1 MNIKVEKLR
10 AKISEVKTQIDVVA
24 SGSYR
29 IPLAQAIAKLDE
41 HLALNEAA
49 GLGTIN
55 HFLLGFCY
63 PDRRPDNLIEIHPL
77 DAYGPN
83 KILTALAPGAIRAR
97 LVELLELQYA
107 DEAGIVDIK
116 DRSGWLKTKR
126 EELLK
131 LELEDYRESAAGKEP
146 QRPDV
151 DARVLLGCA

>member
-1 MNIKVEKLR
+1 MNPKIQKLR
-10 AKISEVKTQIDVVA
+10 AKISELKAQIDVVQ
-24 SGSYR
+24 SGSFR

-83 KILTALAPGAIRAR
+83 KVLAALAPGAMRTR
-97 LVELLELQYA
+97 LVELLEKQYTGQSETFDPNNRDA
-107 DEAGIVDIK
+107 
-116 DRSGWLKTKR
+116 WLKTKR
-126 EELLK
+126 AELLTA
-131 LELEDYRESAAGKEP
+131 EAEDYRESVAAKER
-146 QRPDV
+146 QRH
-151 DARVLLGCA
+151 DADPRVLLGIV